1 MNSENIFTKRI
12 PKKNTEPETFS
23 YEKLSTFENLFDCA
37 RYCEKTL
44 TRLGVGTSRRV
55 YKLEDGKVLKLAN
68 DEKGKEQNKYESAL
82 TQSNEM
88 PSFMAKIYN
97 FDKNG
102 IYLEM
107 EQAKPITDAEFEKI
121 VGISFKLYQK
131 VITSIINPKTESKR
145 AKWLK
150 TFYKDK
156 CEEILLNIEKY
167 PFVQE
172 ISNYLTNTN
181 SEIKHKLFNLSNY
194 GLVNRDGKE
203 TLVLTDFGMN
213 NEIHEKYYKSKTR
226 LSFERLMSNKKQGV

>member
-37 RYCEKTL
+37 RYCDKTL

-55 YKLEDGKVLKLAN
+55 YKLEDGKVLKLAK

-82 TQSNEM
+82 AQSNEI

-97 FDKNG
+97 FDKDG

-107 EQAKPITDAEFEKI
+107 EQAKPVTDAEFKSI

-131 VITSIINPKTESKR
+131 VITSLINPKTASKR
-145 AKWLK
+145 VTWLK
-150 TFYKDK
+150 TFHKDR
-156 CEEILLNIEKY
+156 CEEILSNIENY

-172 ISNYLTNTN
+172 ISNYITNTN
-181 SEIKHKLFNLSNY
+181 GEIKHELFNLSNY

-203 TLVLTDFGMN
+203 TLVVTDFGMN
-213 NEIHEKYYKSKTR
+213 NEIHDKYYKPKNRFSLEK
-226 LSFERLMSNKKQGV
+226 LMSNKKQGV